1 MPTHLSPC
9 FRVINTNASQCRY
22 DHPNCT
28 IQHYSNPSSHYNI
41 QFPPILLSPN
51 NRIVQRI
58 NAHPLQLELQQV
70 AHHLARSN
78 AGSRPQ
84 SGEVEG
90 AGKGIGVAE
99 EQHGRDPAPSV
110 LEGEARAVHLVL
122 LDLAAD
128 KVVHGTGGVLL
139 GLEGSGDVGEL
150 LAVQDV
156 EVVVRGVA
164 AGVALGA
171 DGGTYRG

>member
-9 FRVINTNASQCRY
+9 FRGSQCQCQCQCRY
-22 DHPNCT
+22 SLRNCAYTALFQPIIPLQYT
-28 IQHYSNPSSHYNI
+28 I
-41 QFPPILLSPN
+41 PPTLQPPN

-58 NAHPLQLELQQV
+58 SDYPLQLELQQV

-90 AGKGIGVAE
+90 AAKGIGVAE
-99 EQHGRDPAPSV
+99 EQHGRDPATGV

-128 KVVHGTGGVLL
+128 QVVHGTGGVLL
-139 GLEGSGDVGEL
+139 GLEGSGDIGQL

-156 EVVVRGVA
+156 EVVVRGVT

-171 DGGTYRG
+171 DGGT